1 MKDYEYVS
9 APLAAITGAI
19 SVADLTNIIN
29 IIVLVISAINIVLC
43 VFFKIYDRIK
53 DGKLTKEEFNDTI
66 KDVKD
71 AVEDIQQ
78 LTNKRNKRK
87 ED

>member
-43 VFFKIYDRIK
+43 VIFKIYDRLK
-53 DGKLTKEEFNDTI
+53 DGKFTQEEKEATI
-66 KDVKD
+66 KDIKETTN
-71 AVEDIQQ
+71 ALQN
-78 LTNKRNKRK
+78 LTKNKK
-87 ED
+87 EKE

>member
-29 IIVLVISAINIVLC
+29 IIVLVISAINIILC

-53 DGKLTKEEFNDTI
+53 DGKFTKEEFHDTI

-71 AVEDIQQ
+71 AIEDIES
-78 LTNKRNKRK
+78 LTDKKDK
-87 ED
+87 EE